1 MGEIVKI
8 LMITSSGSE
17 GITLK
22 NTRFVH
28 IIEPYWHPVR
38 TDQVIGRARRICSH
52 QDLPVQYKTVEVFMY
67 LMTFT
72 DEQLNGV
79 KNPETKE
86 RSKSVVSD
94 STKLSKGDRSKE
106 DKDKVFTSDE
116 TLYEISMRKKRISN
130 SILKAIKETSIDCS
144 VYSTANAREGIAC
157 YSFGSPSN
165 ETFTGGPSYTSQ
177 EKQSVRKANIKRKVW
192 KGKAIDVGPP
202 YGKVVI
208 KRTIKNPKNKA
219 EKLVGEAYSLSSYKA
234 AQENPNLN
242 PTLIGRT
249 QINPENG
256 TFQLIPIDSELF

>member
-1 MGEIVKI
+1 MAKPKYVLYTGTEIPEEKEIIRNIFNSDWKKLPSTLAAKLKQMNNNKHMGEIIKV

-52 QDLPVQYKTVEVFMY
+52 QDLPEEYKTVEVFIY

-79 KNPETKE
+79 RNPETKE
-86 RSKSVVSD
+86 KSKAIVSD

-130 SILKAIKETSIDCS
+130 SILRAIKETSI
-144 VYSTANAREGIAC
+144 E
-157 YSFGSPSN
+157 
-165 ETFTGGPSYTSQ
+165 Q
-177 EKQSVRKANIKRKVW
+177 
-192 KGKAIDVGPP
+192 
-202 YGKVVI
+202 
-208 KRTIKNPKNKA
+208 
-219 EKLVGEAYSLSSYKA
+219 
-234 AQENPNLN
+234 
-242 PTLIGRT
+242 
-249 QINPENG
+249 
-256 TFQLIPIDSELF
+256 SELNLLVNKNTRK